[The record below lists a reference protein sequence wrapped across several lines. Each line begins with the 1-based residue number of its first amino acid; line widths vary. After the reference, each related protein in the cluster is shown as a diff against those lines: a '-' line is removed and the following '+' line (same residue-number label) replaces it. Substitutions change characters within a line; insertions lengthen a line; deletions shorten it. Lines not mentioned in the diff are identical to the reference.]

1 MKDPGAASVVA
12 GVFLRCN
19 VFGRNYRWAAGKK
32 LCMHETVLYRKNSVR
47 EKTCDVHWFFLSFGY
62 SV

>member
-1 MKDPGAASVVA
+1 MKDPGTASVVA

-47 EKTCDVHWFFLSFGY
+47 EKTCDVH
-62 SV
+62 

>member
-1 MKDPGAASVVA
+1 MKDPGTASVVA

-32 LCMHETVLYRKNSVR
+32 N
-47 EKTCDVHWFFLSFGY
+47 VHARDCAVS
-62 SV
+62 